1 MRLGINL
8 SRPSSDGMMARAHSP
23 SGDRS
28 RLPLRVTD
36 LVVSLPLSRMPCP
49 LRSWSPRPC
58 NSTEKPYST
67 QRSPTACSRRPPP
80 TKGSP
85 SLGCHYMLRG
95 TLHQHVHESSS
106 GPRIPLGT
114 ARHPSP
120 SLESALAGLVCEGR
134 APPPLENVSDSP
146 LCGVSWRPRCSTAL
160 LGAHEITA
168 QAPKASP
175 DLRIHAYQ
183 GRRYGDC
190 GMVRS

>member
-1 MRLGINL
+1 MSLAQLVAEAMQFDGETVFDTTK
-8 SRPSSDGMMARAHSP
+8 SDGMFKKTASNKRQPLAW
-23 SGDRS
+23 
-28 RLPLRVTD
+28 LPLHAARHIA
-36 LVVSLPLSRMPCP
+36 
-49 LRSWSPRPC
+49 
-58 NSTEKPYST
+58 
-67 QRSPTACSRRPPP
+67 PTRARN
-80 TKGSP
+80 
-85 SLGCHYMLRG
+85 
-95 TLHQHVHESSS
+95 SS

-134 APPPLENVSDSP
+134 APPVESVSASP

-160 LGAHEITA
+160 VGTHEITA

-190 GMVRS
+190 GMVCC